1 MLSDIVAFILAILGV
16 IFILLIVV
24 FKLMIWKENDVIITV
39 PLNYDDDEIYNR
51 IKNLWEICS
60 FLRIQKQCTIVV
72 INYGASE
79 SFINELNHYYN
90 GYNFLRIIDKDKS
103 IKELHT

>member
-1 MLSDIVAFILAILGV
+1 MLSDIVSLFLAIVGVVFILFSVL
-16 IFILLIVV
+16 
-24 FKLMIWKENDVIITV
+24 FKLMVWKENGVSISI
-39 PLNYDDDEIYNR
+39 PLKSDDEEIYNR
-51 IKNLWEICS
+51 IKNLREICS
-60 FLRIQKQCTIVV
+60 FLGIQKQCTIVV
-72 INYGASE
+72 VNYSASE